1 MTRLRAT
8 RAVSTDGTV
17 TVQASGQLMDD
28 YVYATDLTGETDLTA
43 IQQADGSYSLLYL
56 GATGN
61 IMSLR
66 RDPDSDTGWS
76 EEVVDATLQP
86 SQVVGGIDASGR
98 FTVFAVGSNAAAPDV
113 YVMTRQSGGSW
124 SAPQPIA
131 PDGSVPVFMQASKL
145 AAFAIA
151 GKLELFAL
159 LSPSP
164 GSNGQ
169 SSLWRIGWDAAA
181 PSWQYIADTDQTIIE
196 SCTVEDIDCLLF
208 ANTAEATPVALDLF
222 TVAAPFTATATLL
235 TANIVFRSLAVG
247 SQADNNS
254 AVFIADPGDM
264 TDRPQI
270 QYLDG
275 GNPDAGFVVVDS
287 TIKATALAVASA
299 GANPLAL
306 FALDDSGSL
315 QFIATPPSDTKFDF
329 FLRLRNILTA
339 RGTEGDAELVG
350 YVPTKGLMRMWQ
362 SPPDDPASPDGS
374 KGGWNQE
381 PIQYPPLTRKLVEQ
395 KTYSTTLTFYD
406 ANGVTLS
413 NAKVAL
419 KSTEIMS
426 ASIAGQVV
434 TLGPARALTFTT
446 DASGRLRVTTE
457 TRSLNAVG
465 LSARLP
471 DLMMDG
477 GDFAVTP
484 NYDVQERLRN
494 ITTAQVKQLV
504 PSEFAGDADQI
515 RLAVTEAMANIHDG
529 PVALVR
535 ARISARDDL
544 RLPLPMRAQPRQ
556 PFRFTVAGGRAVF
569 KTLTDAE
576 ADAAIAEIAALRTSP
591 DFGLLDFFED
601 AIEAIGNAF
610 ETAVDA
616 VYDYVIKP
624 IATGFELA
632 INWVADKL
640 KIAWNGI
647 VDTVESAFRFVET
660 VFNAVRTF
668 FVRLYNFLAWLLSD
682 ARKDIWATKRKFERI
697 FSQGLVSL
705 AGFAADGG
713 KVSHSFFETMEG
725 TVKQAFA
732 GIEKD
737 LGKIDADDGMDAPS
751 GVSTFLE
758 IIEDSASV
766 ANWLMDKVSFGSL
779 ISLGINIP
787 SAMVQDAMALI
798 SRVQS
803 TFATE
808 IAKLIQASMK
818 RLRALATSTSE
829 FGKVLLATI
838 LGEVKDL
845 ILAVLRV
852 LDGLV
857 QSVLN
862 FFAKDLVALN
872 TAVFG
877 ASINNFVIQALYDLI
892 NPGSSEDLTVVGL
905 GSLLCAFV
913 ATTLY
918 RIIFED
924 SPFSL
929 EQAEQG
935 VASSKK
941 EIGVLLILSGLVQAT
956 VWCVADVGL
965 DVGLFDNPP
974 AWQALAVVILGPTL
988 IQFLAWPGGPFA
1000 RLAFDTPVNKATSA
1014 AWLSGFGNI
1023 AFKFLWAI
1031 AHKFKDG
1038 PRGSFPGSCALSAGG
1053 ILSLAMNAWMLFEKE
1068 SAGTARVSEWV
1079 AGAAGPLSA
1088 IAKPAKHTLDPLD
1101 ARIFLGVVDIV
1112 SDVSAGIAKI
1122 VHGKEIIDSE
1132 QGTTLTARRVSMGS
1146 A

>member
-1 MTRLRAT
+1 
-8 RAVSTDGTV
+8 V

-28 YVYATDLTGETDLTA
+28 FVYATDLTGETDLTA
-43 IQQADGSYSLLYL
+43 IQQSDGTYSLLYL
-56 GATGN
+56 GSTGN

-66 RDPDSDTGWS
+66 RDSGSDTGWN

-86 SQVVGGIDASGR
+86 SQVVGGIDASGQ
-98 FTVFAVGSNAAAPDV
+98 FTVFAIGSNVAAPDIH
-113 YVMTRQSGGSW
+113 VMTRQGGGTW
-124 SAPQPIA
+124 SAPNPVA
-131 PDGSVPVFMQASKL
+131 SDSSVPMFVQASKL
-145 AAFAIA
+145 AAFMIA

-164 GSNGQ
+164 GSSGQ
-169 SSLWRIGWDAAA
+169 SSLWRIDWDSAI

-196 SCTVEDIDCLLF
+196 SCTIAGVNSLLF
-208 ANTAEATPVALDLF
+208 ANTADATPVALDLF
-222 TVAAPFTATATLL
+222 TVAAPFTATVSLL
-235 TANIVFRSLAVG
+235 ASSVVFRSLAVG
-247 SQADNNS
+247 TQADNNS

-264 TDRPQI
+264 SDRPQI
-270 QYLDG
+270 QYFDG
-275 GNPDAGFVVVDS
+275 SNPGAGFVVVDS
-287 TIKATALAVASA
+287 AIKATALAVASA

-306 FALDDSGSL
+306 FALDDSGAL
-315 QFIATPPSDTKFDF
+315 QFIAAPPSDTKFDF
-329 FLRLRNILTA
+329 FLRLRNILTV
-339 RGTEGDAELVG
+339 RGTEGDAELIG
-350 YVPTKGLMRMWQ
+350 YVPKTGLMRMWQ
-362 SPPDDPASPDGS
+362 SPPDDPDSPDGS

-381 PIQYPPLTRKLVEQ
+381 QIQYPPVTRKLVEQ

-406 ANGVTLS
+406 AKGVTLS

-419 KSTEIMS
+419 RSTEIVT
-426 ASIAGQVV
+426 ASIAGEVV
-434 TLGPARALTFTT
+434 TLGPARAMTFTT
-446 DASGRLRVTTE
+446 DAAGRLRVTTE
-457 TRSLNAVG
+457 TRTLNAAG

-471 DLMMDG
+471 DLMLDG

-484 NYDVQERLRN
+484 NHDVQERLRN
-494 ITTAQVKQLV
+494 ITTAEVKRLV
-504 PSEFAGDADQI
+504 PGEFAGDADQI

-535 ARISARDDL
+535 ARLNARDDL

-569 KTLTDAE
+569 KTLTEAE
-576 ADAAIAEIAALRTSP
+576 ADAAIAEIAARRSDP
-591 DFGLLDFFED
+591 DFGFFDFFED
-601 AIEAIGNAF
+601 AIEAIGDAF
-610 ETAVDA
+610 ESAVNA

-660 VFNAVRTF
+660 VFNAVKTF

-682 ARKDIWATKRKFERI
+682 ARKDIWATKRKFEQI

-705 AGFAADGG
+705 AGYAADGS

-725 TVKQAFA
+725 AVKQAFA

-737 LGKIDADDGMDAPS
+737 LGKIDADDGIDAPS

-766 ANWLMDKVSFGSL
+766 ANWLMDKVSIGSL

-787 SAMVQDAMALI
+787 PAMVQDAMTLI
-798 SRVQS
+798 SQVQS

-808 IAKLIQASMK
+808 IAKLIQASLK
-818 RLRALATSTSE
+818 RLQALATSTSE

-838 LGEVKDL
+838 IGEVKDL
-845 ILAVLRV
+845 ILAILRV
-852 LDGLV
+852 LDSLV
-857 QSVLN
+857 QSVLS
-862 FFAKDLVALN
+862 FFAKDLVVLN

-935 VASSKK
+935 LASSKK

-956 VWCVADVGL
+956 VWCVADIGL
-965 DVGLFDNPP
+965 DVGLFDDPP
-974 AWQALAVVILGPTL
+974 VWQVLAVVILGPTL
-988 IQFLAWPGGPFA
+988 IQLLAWPGGPGA
-1000 RLAFDTPVNKATSA
+1000 KLAFDTPVAKATSA
-1014 AWLSGFGNI
+1014 AWLAGFGGV
-1023 AFKFLWAI
+1023 AFKVLWSIGVVAG
-1031 AHKFKDG
+1031 KLKGG
-1038 PRGSFPGSCALSAGG
+1038 PRGSFPGSCVLCAGG
-1053 ILSLAMNAWMLFEKE
+1053 VLSMGMNAWMLSEKE

-1088 IAKPAKHTLDPLD
+1088 IAKPAKHALDPVD
-1101 ARIFLGVVDIV
+1101 ARIFLGVMDLV

-1122 VHGKEIIDSE
+1122 VHGKEVIDTDE
-1132 QGTTLTARRVSMGS
+1132 ETMRTARRVL
-1146 A
+1146 AVLA